1 MIRNLN
7 GSAGQ
12 HLMSRSNQDILE
24 IIKEMVPEW
33 ATTERSVYVLQV
45 IEQLKVRSKSVLEL
59 VEQSGYF
66 FTEPESYDKDARKK
80 AWKENTPELLN
91 SYLTDLAK
99 LGDWNR
105 NSLESSLRNI
115 ADIAGVGAGRL
126 IHPVRLALSGVS
138 NGPSLFI
145 IMELLGKERCLQRI
159 QTALNLL

>member
-1 MIRNLN
+1 M
-7 GSAGQ
+7 
-12 HLMSRSNQDILE
+12 
-24 IIKEMVPEW
+24 
-33 ATTERSVYVLQV
+33 
-45 IEQLKVRSKSVLEL
+45 LEL